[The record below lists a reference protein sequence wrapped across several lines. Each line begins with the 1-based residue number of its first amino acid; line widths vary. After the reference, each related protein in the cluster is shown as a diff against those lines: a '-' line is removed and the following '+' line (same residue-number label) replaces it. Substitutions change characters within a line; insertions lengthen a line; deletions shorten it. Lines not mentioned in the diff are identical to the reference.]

1 MSTEDSE
8 NAILTFLSSSPDAVI
23 PDTNPWSASNNLDH
37 AKVVGAIKSLLV
49 EQYVVSEDLKTSFY
63 TLSKEGESIV
73 ADGSQE
79 VLVLKALNE
88 AGKLSMGD
96 LQAKVGKNVAKIG
109 MGNCMKSKWIKKDG
123 GDLVPL
129 KTNDEV
135 EDSVQKLL
143 LELKAA
149 DFKPDAI
156 SEKVRRMC
164 ACMVEKN
171 LEVLTVDDPK
181 ESLSIVFNRSQISG
195 LMLFV

>member
-1 MSTEDSE
+1 MSTEDV
-8 NAILTFLSSSPDAVI
+8 ILTFLSSSPDAVI
-23 PDTNPWSASNNLDH
+23 DDTYPWSSSKNLDH

-49 EQYVVSEDLKTSFY
+49 EQYVAAEDLKSSFY
-63 TLSKEGESIV
+63 SLTKEGESII

-129 KTNDEV
+129 KKDDEV

-156 SEKVRRMC
+156 SDKVR
-164 ACMVEKN
+164 
-171 LEVLTVDDPK
+171 
-181 ESLSIVFNRSQISG
+181 IVFRVSDRVQKVSEFVERFKCSRSITFNHDKCRDS
-195 LMLFV
+195 